1 MFSYYLAYLTESI
14 LRKLYEEIFKYYLS
28 HVTFNFKILVL
39 IHKMK
44 VTFQII
50 TTEGC
55 QLILNNT
62 MLTQNA
68 LRALVLIVR
77 TSLQD
82 TQENP
87 FHHLIVMLGIF
98 LIFDLF
104 IPEG

>member
-14 LRKLYEEIFKYYLS
+14 LRKLYEEIFKYYVS
-28 HVTFNFKILVL
+28 HVMFNFKILVL
-39 IHKMK
+39 M
-44 VTFQII
+44 
-50 TTEGC
+50 
-55 QLILNNT
+55 LNNT